1 MAAKVLEFTP
11 RPAPEPQIVKVLV
24 CGKCRHES
32 DAGLDFCGKCGNRLT
47 PEPKK
52 QRYTPKKKQTK
63 VPLKTEEEIKAMA
76 QVLATPSGNT
86 EYKRQLALR
95 NVTLFH
101 LNIHLGLRV
110 SDLIRLKVSDFFT
123 KDGRPRQSATLYVQ
137 EKKTKKGRE
146 IEVRPQVAEMLSN
159 YVQKAGLQYDDWLAW
174 SRRAQEDTTQKAGSN
189 RNIDLIGEK
198 VISGESYANIITKA
212 AKELGWASELY
223 GSHTLRK
230 TFGYRMYRNACIK
243 GSDHGRSALTTICKI
258 FGHSSE
264 AITMIYIGIDKE
276 EIMALYEMTADEYDW
291 AAAQAQMDELSE

>member
-1 MAAKVLEFTP
+1 MAAKVLEFIP

-95 NVTLFH
+95 NVTLFN

-110 SDLIRLKVSDFFT
+110 SDLIRLKVKDFFNQ
-123 KDGRPRQSATLYVQ
+123 DGTVKQSATVYVQ

-146 IEVRPQVAEMLSN
+146 IEVRPQVAQLLAD
-159 YVQKAGLQYDDWLAW
+159 YVEKMGLQYDDWLAW
-174 SRRAQEDTTQKAGSN
+174 SRRAQEDTAKKRKIN
-189 RNIDLIGEK
+189 RDIDLIGEK
-198 VISGESYANIITKA
+198 VLSGSEFAQIIVRSA
-212 AKELGWASELY
+212 EALGWPAELY

-230 TFGYRMYRNACIK
+230 TFGYRMYRNACVR
-243 GSDHGRSALTTICKI
+243 GSEFGRSALTTICKI

-276 EIMALYEMTADEYDW
+276 EIMALYEMSADDYDW
-291 AAAQAQMDELSE
+291 AYMQALADELVE